1 MSVYLIVDELGISD
15 EGKLKEYLASA
26 GALLKASGG
35 KLLASAVPHV
45 LEGDWKPKKV
55 VLIEFPDQETLDR
68 FWTSNEY
75 RELAKIRQAVSDNNI
90 ITVESL

>member
-1 MSVYLIVDELGISD
+1 MAVYLIVDELGISD

-68 FWTSNEY
+68 FWTSPEY
-75 RELAKIRQAVSDNNI
+75 RELAKVRQAVSDNNI
-90 ITVESL
+90 ITVESP